1 MTKKEARA
9 RNEAYRTALEEG
21 RVVRYN
27 DNCSFR
33 SFPTIEA
40 AEAFVRQIK
49 TFCPND
55 QAEIIRV

>member
-1 MTKKEARA
+1 MTKKEAKA
-9 RNEAYRTALEEG
+9 RNEAYRKALQEG

-33 SFPTIEA
+33 SFATAEA
-40 AEAFVRQIK
+40 AQAFVQQIK
-49 TFCPND
+49 TFCPNN